1 MATWLDFAT
10 PGVKGAYF
18 PIIRSRR
25 AYNPFEEDVFTCG
38 LIYLFICSIRLQ
50 LGNLDGSKAAFDHA
64 AEVVRKQRP
73 QFLIPD
79 VGTYL
84 FDNVQIQIKSLAGW
98 ILPGNVSVGSIA
110 TRHNEP
116 FP

>member
-1 MATWLDFAT
+1 VATWLDFAT

-79 VGTYL
+79 VKRFSRSGKRMKTM
-84 FDNVQIQIKSLAGW
+84 QIGQEAWHVFTIVES
-98 ILPGNVSVGSIA
+98 PA
-110 TRHNEP
+110 TTLHTTN
-116 FP
+116 